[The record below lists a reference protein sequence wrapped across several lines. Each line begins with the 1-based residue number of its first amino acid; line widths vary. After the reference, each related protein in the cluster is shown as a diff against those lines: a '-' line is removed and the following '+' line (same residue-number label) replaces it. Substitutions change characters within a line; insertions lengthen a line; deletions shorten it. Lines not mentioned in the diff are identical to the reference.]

1 MIITNRRGLPR
12 LAALGF
18 ATRAFV
24 GSALAFVLSFA
35 TLSGASADEKL
46 RVGKAVPQAFSFA
59 LLDVGVRQGLF
70 RAEGLEIEISAFG
83 GGARLQQAL
92 AADAIDIG
100 LDTGPDMA
108 FIAKGA
114 PVKAVAAMAGPPL
127 DTGIAAGAKTTI
139 HDIADL
145 RGRRIAGPPYT
156 LTGWLTKEF
165 ARRQGWGFDGITL
178 IDTGSVNTSW
188 AMVKTGEVDGLS
200 VDLGSALQAQAR
212 GEARL
217 IARFGDWIKE
227 FHNYVVFSTTK
238 LVAERPNDVRGFLR
252 GWFKTI
258 AFVRAKKGPTVEIIA
273 DVLKMDPDLVGK
285 VYDLQL
291 PMYSTDGHFDP
302 KALAVLARSYVE
314 MGNLQTEPDMK
325 TLYTEAY
332 LPEK

>member
-1 MIITNRRGLPR
+1 MNTPLAYPAVRRGLKR
-12 LAALGF
+12 GIAAL
-18 ATRAFV
+18 A
-24 GSALAFVLSFA
+24 LSFIMVSA
-35 TLSGASADEKL
+35 ASADEKL

-59 LLDVGVRQGLF
+59 LLDVGVRQGFF
-70 RAEGLEIEISAFG
+70 REQGLDIEISAFG
-83 GGARLQQAL
+83 GGGRLQQAL
-92 AADAIDIG
+92 AADGIDIG

-127 DTGIAAGAKTTI
+127 DTGIAAGAKTAI
-139 HDIADL
+139 RDIADL
-145 RGRRIAGPPYT
+145 KGRRIAGPPYT

-178 IDTGSVNTSW
+178 IDTGGVNTSW

-200 VDLGSALQAQAR
+200 VDLGSALQAQGR

-217 IARFGDWIKE
+217 IVRFGDWIKD
-227 FHNYVVFSTTK
+227 FHNYVIFATDK
-238 LVAERPNDVRGFLR
+238 LVADRPNDVRGFLR

-258 AFVRAKKGPTVEIIA
+258 AFVRANKAPTVSIIA
-273 DVLKMDPDLVGK
+273 DVLRMDSDLVAQ

-302 KALAVLARSYVE
+302 KALSVLARSYVE
-314 MGNLQTEPDMK
+314 MGNLQSEPDMQ

-332 LPEK
+332 LPKK

>member
-1 MIITNRRGLPR
+1 MTAYHC
-12 LAALGF
+12 LARVAL
-18 ATRAFV
+18 
-24 GSALAFVLSFA
+24 FVLSFA
-35 TLSGASADEKL
+35 IVSGASADEKL

-70 RAEGLEIEISAFG
+70 QAEGLDVEISAFG

-92 AADAIDIG
+92 AADAVDIG

-114 PVKAVAAMAGPPL
+114 PVKAVAAMAGSPL
-127 DTGIAAGAKTTI
+127 DTGIAVGAKTSIRDT
-139 HDIADL
+139 ADL
-145 RGRRIAGPPYT
+145 KGRRIASPPYT

-165 ARRQGWGFDGITL
+165 ARRQGSGFEGITL
-178 IDTGSVNTSW
+178 VDTGSPTTSW
-188 AMVKTGEVDGLS
+188 AMVKTGELDGLS
-200 VDLGSALQAQAR
+200 VDLGSALQAQDR

-217 IARFGDWIKE
+217 IARFGDWSKE
-227 FHNYVVFSTTK
+227 FHNYVIFVTDK
-238 LVAERPNDVRGFLR
+238 LVTDRPNDVRGFLR
-252 GWFKTI
+252 GWFKTVG
-258 AFVRAKKGPTVEIIA
+258 FVRANKAPTVAIVA
-273 DVLKMDPDLVGK
+273 DVLKMDPDLVAK

-291 PMYSTDGHFDP
+291 PMYSTDGHFNP

-314 MGNLQTEPDMK
+314 MGNLQSEPDMK

>member
-1 MIITNRRGLPR
+1 MHPVQYAWEGHARERRR
-12 LAALGF
+12 ILGMV
-18 ATRAFV
+18 AFV
-24 GSALAFVLSFA
+24 AASLSLIGPSRA
-35 TLSGASADEKL
+35 NETL

-59 LLDVGVRQGLF
+59 LLDVGIRQGLF
-70 RAEGLEIEISAFG
+70 RVEGLDIEISAFG

-92 AADAIDIG
+92 AADAVDVG

-114 PVKAVAAMAGPPL
+114 PVKAVGVMAGPPL
-127 DTGIAAGAKTTI
+127 DTGIAVGAKTSILDT
-139 HDIADL
+139 ADL
-145 RGRRIAGPPYT
+145 KGRRIAGPPYT

-178 IDTGSVNTSW
+178 VDTGSPTTSW
-188 AMVKTGEVDGLS
+188 AMVKTGELDGLS
-200 VDLGSALQAQAR
+200 VDLGSALQAQAH

-217 IARFGDWIKE
+217 IVRFGDWIKE
-227 FHNYVVFSTTK
+227 FHNYVIFATAK
-238 LVAERPNDVRGFLR
+238 RVAERPNDVRAFLR

-258 AFVRAKKGPTVEIIA
+258 AFVRSNKAATVAVVA
-273 DVLKMDPDLVGK
+273 DALKMDPDLVGQ

-302 KALAVLARSYVE
+302 KALAVLSRSYVE

-325 TLYTEAY
+325 QLYTEAY

>member
-1 MIITNRRGLPR
+1 MRALRIGRR
-12 LAALGF
+12 
-18 ATRAFV
+18 
-24 GSALAFVLSFA
+24 VL
-35 TLSGASADEKL
+35 ASAPIIAFLLLTGVGQGCAAEKL

-59 LLDVGVRQGLF
+59 LLDVGVSQGFF
-70 RAEGLEIEISAFG
+70 RDENLDIEISAFG
-83 GGARLQQAL
+83 GGGRLQQAL
-92 AADAIDIG
+92 AADGVDIG

-108 FIAKGA
+108 FIAKGS
-114 PVKAVAAMAGPPL
+114 PVMAVAAMAGPPL
-127 DTGIAAGAKTTI
+127 DTGIAVGAKTSI

-145 RGRRIAGPPYT
+145 KGRRIAAPPYT

-165 ARRQGWGFDGITL
+165 SRRQGWGFDGITL

-238 LVAERPNDVRGFLR
+238 LVAERSNDVRGFLR

-314 MGNLQTEPDMK
+314 MGNLQAEPDMK
-325 TLYTEAY
+325 KLYTEAY
-332 LPEK
+332 LPDR